1 MKIKFNEL
9 DILGDYIFVDFGNGA
24 GWQRYSINSARD
36 NGIEIPSNVS
46 DYSKIQI
53 KGTSSTFKNL
63 DVITSFRSG
72 IQVGVPEEK
81 AISAYVMMYQDGYS
95 IMDYPVL
102 RVDNEVDD
110 ALKSRLYINGY
121 SLPEL
126 SDRIPFEEFGFSDSL
141 VIYNGSSHYEVY
153 NLSANNAYITPDY
166 HLGFGS
172 EADYASDSLQSFSN
186 YMIEEQD
193 PNVYINSNEDIYID
207 LGSTRIHS
215 DEQFKLIAFDFPTSS
230 VFPPDSIE
238 ETIGGK
244 IELSDTDDNYVGPN
258 NLRLKKDSDGNYRID
273 TDYYESHKYII
284 LSGPDDNFRCVYA
297 GPYNLDISDAIDPEY
312 SWGTEDLF
320 SELCKQDLYIRIGD
334 SNIKTN
340 LRLC

>member
-36 NGIEIPSNVS
+36 NGIEIPPNVS

-63 DVITSFRSG
+63 DVITSFMSG

-81 AISAYVMMYQDGYS
+81 AISASLSMRKDGCS
-95 IMDYPVL
+95 NVEYPVL
-102 RVDNEVDD
+102 DVDSEIDD
-110 ALKSRLYINGY
+110 VKNYLYIKGY
-121 SLPEL
+121 SLSEL
-126 SDRIPFEEFGFSDSL
+126 HGHIPFEEFGFSDSL
-141 VIYNGSSHYEVY
+141 VINNGSSHYEVY
-153 NLSANNAYITPDY
+153 NLSADNAYITSDL

-172 EADYASDSLQSFSN
+172 EEDYASESLQSFSN

-193 PNVYINSNEDIYID
+193 PSVYINSNEDIYID

-215 DEQFKLIAFDFPTSS
+215 DEQPKLIAFDFPTNS

-238 ETIGGK
+238 ETIGK
-244 IELSDTDDNYVGPN
+244 IEPSDTDDTYVGPN
-258 NLRLKKDSDGNYRID
+258 NLRLKQDSDGNYRID
-273 TDYYESHKYII
+273 TDYYESHRYII
-284 LSGPDDNFRCVYA
+284 LSGPDDNFRCIYA
-297 GPYNLDISDAIDPEY
+297 GPYNLDISDAVSPEY
-312 SWGTEDLF
+312 TWGTSDLF
-320 SELCKQDLYIRIGD
+320 SELRKQDIYIRIGD
-334 SNIKTN
+334 SDIKTN

>member
-9 DILGDYIFVDFGNGA
+9 DILGDYIFVDFGAGA

-63 DVITSFRSG
+63 DVITSFMSG

-81 AISAYVMMYQDGYS
+81 AISADVMMYHDGCS

-141 VIYNGSSHYEVY
+141 VIDGGSSYYEVY
-153 NLSANNAYITPDY
+153 NLSADNAYITSGL
-166 HLGFGS
+166 HLRFGS
-172 EADYASDSLQSFSN
+172 EEDYASNSLQSFSD

-193 PNVYINSNEDIYID
+193 PSVYINSNEDIYID

-215 DEQFKLIAFDFPTSS
+215 DEQLKLIAFDFPTNQ
-230 VFPPDSIE
+230 VFTPDSINE
-238 ETIGGK
+238 IGK
-244 IELSDTDDNYVGPN
+244 IEHSDTDNNYVGPN
-258 NLRLKKDSDGNYRID
+258 NLRLKQDSDGNYRID

-284 LSGPDDNFRCVYA
+284 LSGPDDSFRCVYA
-297 GPYNLDISDAIDPEY
+297 GPYNLDISNAVSPEY
-312 SWGTEDLF
+312 TWGTSDLY
-320 SELCKQDLYIRIGD
+320 SELCKRDIHIRIGD

>member
-9 DILGDYIFVDFGNGA
+9 DILGDYIFVDFGNGD

-63 DVITSFRSG
+63 DVITSFMSG

-81 AISAYVMMYQDGYS
+81 AISAYVMMYHDGCS

-141 VIYNGSSHYEVY
+141 VISSGSNQYAVY
-153 NLSANNAYITPDY
+153 RTYANNAYITSNL

-172 EADYASDSLQSFSN
+172 EADYASDNLQSFSN
-186 YMIEEQD
+186 YMIEYQN
-193 PNVYINSNEDIYID
+193 PSVCIRSNELID
-207 LGSTRIHS
+207 VDFGSASLSSSEPNKVI
-215 DEQFKLIAFDFPTSS
+215 EFNFPTNS
-230 VFPPDSIE
+230 VFTPDSIN
-238 ETIGGK
+238 ETIGK
-244 IELSDTDDNYVGPN
+244 IERSDTDNNYVGPN
-258 NLRLKKDSDGNYRID
+258 NLRLKQDSDGNYMID
-273 TDYYESHKYII
+273 TGYYESHRYII
-284 LSGPDDNFRCVYA
+284 LSRPDDNFRCVYA
-297 GPYNLDISDAIDPEY
+297 GPYNLDLTYEIAPEY
-312 SWGTEDLF
+312 SWSTGDLY
-320 SELCKQDLYIRIGD
+320 SKLCKQDLYIRIGD

>member
-9 DILGDYIFVDFGNGA
+9 DILGDYIFVDFGKGA

-36 NGIEIPSNVS
+36 NGIEIPSDVS

-81 AISAYVMMYQDGYS
+81 AISANVSMHGEVCGDRG
-95 IMDYPVL
+95 YPVL
-102 RVDNEVDD
+102 EVDSEID
-110 ALKSRLYINGY
+110 DDVKNRLYINGY
-121 SLPEL
+121 SLSEL
-126 SDRIPFEEFGFSDSL
+126 SSNIPFEEFGFSDSL
-141 VIYNGSSHYEVY
+141 VINNGSSHYEVY
-153 NLSANNAYITPDY
+153 NLSADNAYITLDL
-166 HLGFGS
+166 HLRFGS
-172 EADYASDSLQSFSN
+172 EADYASDSLQSFSD

-193 PNVYINSNEDIYID
+193 PSVYINSNEDIYID

-215 DEQFKLIAFDFPTSS
+215 DEQLKLIAFDFPTNQ
-230 VFPPDSIE
+230 VFTPDSINE
-238 ETIGGK
+238 IGK
-244 IELSDTDDNYVGPN
+244 IEHSEADDNYVGPN
-258 NLRLKKDSDGNYRID
+258 NLRLKQDSDGNYRID
-273 TDYYESHKYII
+273 TDYYESHRYII
-284 LSGPDDNFRCVYA
+284 LSGPDDSFRCVYA
-297 GPYNLDISDAIDPEY
+297 GPYDLDISNAVSPEY
-312 SWGTEDLF
+312 TWGTNDLF
-320 SELCKQDLYIRIGD
+320 SELCKRDIHIRIGD